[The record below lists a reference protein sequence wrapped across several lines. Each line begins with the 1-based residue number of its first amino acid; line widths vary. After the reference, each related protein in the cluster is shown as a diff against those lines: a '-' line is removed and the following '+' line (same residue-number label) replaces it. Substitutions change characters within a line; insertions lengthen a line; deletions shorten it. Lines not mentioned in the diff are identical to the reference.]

1 MSKLQFVLASLIH
14 YGRTNLAVAFGV
26 TAATAVLTGALLV
39 GDSMRGSLRDLTLD
53 RLGRIDQV
61 LVAQRFFDGKLADQ
75 AKDSQA
81 FGQSFSEA
89 LPAIILR
96 ASFENADIDP
106 PLRAN
111 QVTLIGCDERFF
123 SLGSG
128 GPAEAIEDGRVVLN
142 QIVADQLGVEGTD
155 QQILLRLP
163 RITTIPADS
172 PLGRKDE
179 TIERTRL
186 KVGEV
191 IPADGLGRFSM
202 RPSQSAPKVAFVS
215 LAWLQN
221 RLDQEDKVNAIFV
234 AGQTIAEAAPPE
246 ADEVL
251 SATFSP
257 VPADLGVS
265 VTKTDLGYVSVT
277 SQQMMLTEPVESEL
291 DRAIG
296 SHTVQPCLTYLA
308 NAITLGDREVPYS
321 TITAVDF
328 AASAPLGPFLSPEGE
343 TLAPLVEGQI
353 ALNSW
358 AAEDLGAQIGD
369 TIRVRYFEP
378 ESTHGSVEE
387 TETEL
392 RLAAI
397 VQLEGAAADPGFTPE
412 VDGVTDQQSIGDW
425 DPPFPFDARAI
436 RDQDETYWDN
446 HRATPKA
453 FVSLAA
459 GRKLWGSRFG
469 ETTNLRV
476 TLHNDESLESFQ
488 AGLGLNP
495 TPFGFRFQ
503 PVKRQGLAASAGAT
517 PFDVLFIAFSF
528 FIIAAALMLVVLL
541 FRLGIEQRAEPIGIL
556 QAVGF
561 TRQTIVRLLATEGL
575 LLAAIAAAIGTAL
588 GIGYAAIMLTGLKT
602 WWLAAIVTPFLRLHI
617 GATSLAIGYG
627 CGLLF
632 CFGAIAWT
640 LWRSRKMSVVRL
652 LGGQF
657 DDEGT
662 LSTQK
667 RLPFRWLQAALIGAA
682 ATLVVRGFA
691 FPEDAQRAGA
701 FFGVGALVL
710 MATLLAV
717 HQQLLAQATGTAI
730 GGIVSLES
738 FLLQSIGKIL
748 AGVIRIEKWLAV
760 AMRIATN
767 FLEYFSSVFVYADNV
782 HNLLR
787 YTIRSAARNP
797 GRSTLSI
804 GLIASTSFLIVAVS
818 AFHFDPT
825 RQEPRLDSSNGGFAL
840 VAESDQPIL
849 YDVNTED
856 GRYDLSFSD
865 DDSDLLASTTTFGL
879 RVQSGDRANCL
890 NLYQPNQPR
899 ILGLPDEFLQRG
911 GFDWASS
918 AAESE
923 QERANPWLLLK
934 KPVAPDEDGTPCIPV
949 VLDKNVATYAL
960 HLTGGVGQTYDIVD
974 NQDRTIRLRIVG
986 LLNNSVFQGDLL
998 LAENQLLEHF
1008 PQISGR
1014 RYFLIDCAADQTDAV
1029 AAAWNRTLG
1038 DFGLSTE
1045 RTGDRLAALLAVQN
1059 TYLSTF
1065 QSLGGLGLLLG
1076 TLGLAA
1082 VQLRNVLERRRELA
1096 LLRAV
1101 GIARST
1107 LGWMVLLENAL
1118 LLLVGLACG
1127 VLAAAIAVLPH
1138 LLSGGAAVPIQSLGF
1153 LLLTIVVVGLLA
1165 SMFAVRATLR
1175 APLIAAL
1182 RGQ

>member
-1 MSKLQFVLASLIH
+1 MSKFQFVLASLIH

-26 TAATAVLTGALLV
+26 MAATAVLTGALLV

-61 LVAQRFFDGKLADQ
+61 LVAQRFFDAKLADK
-75 AKDSQA
+75 AKESQA
-81 FGQSFSEA
+81 FQQNFSEA
-89 LPAIILR
+89 LPAILLR
-96 ASFENADIDP
+96 GSFENADIDP

-111 QVTLIGCDERFF
+111 QVTVIGCDEPFF
-123 SLGSG
+123 SLGPG
-128 GPAEAIEDGRVVLN
+128 GPSGAIEDGYVVLN
-142 QIVADQLGVEGTD
+142 QPLADQLGVKGKDE
-155 QQILLRLP
+155 QILLRLP
-163 RITTIPADS
+163 RITAIPADS
-172 PLGRKDE
+172 PLGRKDD
-179 TIERTRL
+179 TIERGRL
-186 KVGEV
+186 KVSEV
-191 IPADGLGRFSM
+191 IPAEGLGRFDM
-202 RPSQSAPKVAFVS
+202 RPSQSPPKVAYVS
-215 LAWLQN
+215 LSWLQK
-221 RLDQEDKVNAIFV
+221 RLDQADKVNAIFV
-234 AGQTIAEAAPPE
+234 AGQTSSEAAPPE

-251 SATFSP
+251 SATFLP
-257 VPADLGVS
+257 APADLGVS
-265 VTKTDLGYVSVT
+265 VTLTDLGYFNVT

-291 DRAIG
+291 VRAIG
-296 SHTVQPCLTYLA
+296 DHTVQPCLTYLA
-308 NAITLGDREVPYS
+308 NAIALGEREVPYS

-328 AASAPLGPFLSPEGE
+328 ADSPPLGPFLSPDGK
-343 TLAPLVEGQI
+343 TLAPLGEGEI

-358 AAEDLGAQIGD
+358 AAEDLKAQVGD
-369 TIRVRYFEP
+369 TIRLRYFES
-378 ESTHGSVEE
+378 ESTHGTVEE
-387 TETEL
+387 TEAEL

-397 VQLEGAAADPGFTPE
+397 VELKGAAADPGFTPE
-412 VDGVTDQQSIGDW
+412 VDGVTDQESIGDW

-436 RDQDETYWDN
+436 RDQDEKYWDD

-453 FVSLAA
+453 FVSLAT

-476 TLHNDESLESFQ
+476 APREDESLESFQ

-495 TPFGFRFQ
+495 TLFGFRFQ

-517 PFDVLFIAFSF
+517 PFDVLFISFSF

-561 TRQTIVRLLATEGL
+561 TRRSIAGLLATEGL

-588 GIGYAAIMLTGLKT
+588 GIGYAALMLTGLQT
-602 WWLAAIVTPFLRLHI
+602 WWLAAIVTPFLHLHI
-617 GATSLAIGYG
+617 GTTSLAIGYG

-632 CFGAIAWT
+632 CFGAIVWT
-640 LWRSRKMSVVRL
+640 LWRSRATSVARL

-657 DDEGT
+657 DDQGP
-662 LSTQK
+662 
-667 RLPFRWLQAALIGAA
+667 LPSRKKSWTRWLPLAMLLAA
-682 ATLVVRGFA
+682 VVIALTTSGLR
-691 FPEDAQRAGA
+691 EEVRAGA

-710 MATLLAV
+710 TSSLLFV
-717 HQQLLAQATGTAI
+717 RRRLRAQATG
-730 GGIVSLES
+730 
-738 FLLQSIGKIL
+738 Q
-748 AGVIRIEKWLAV
+748 AV
-760 AMRIATN
+760 AVGRG
-767 FLEYFSSVFVYADNV
+767 NV
-782 HNLLR
+782 LR
-787 YTIRSAARNP
+787 LTVRSAARNP

-825 RQEPRLDSSNGGFAL
+825 EMELRLDSSNGGFAL

-849 YDVNTED
+849 YDVNTDD

-865 DDSDLLASTTTFGL
+865 EDSDLLASTKTFGL

-890 NLYQPNQPR
+890 NLYQPKQPR
-899 ILGLPDEFLQRG
+899 LLGLPDEFLERG

-918 AAESE
+918 AAETE
-923 QERANPWLLLK
+923 QEQANPWLLLK
-934 KPVAPDEDGTPCIPV
+934 KPAAPDDDGAPCIPV

-974 NQDRTIRLRIVG
+974 NQDHTIRLRIVG

-998 LAENQLLEHF
+998 LAESQLLEHF

-1014 RYFLIDCAADQTDAV
+1014 RYFLIECAADQTDAV

-1045 RTGDRLAALLAVQN
+1045 KTGDRLAALLAVQN

-1101 GIARST
+1101 GLARST
-1107 LGWMVLLENAL
+1107 LGWMVVLENAM

-1138 LLSGGAAVPIQSLGF
+1138 LLSGGAAVPFPSLGM
-1153 LLLTIVVVGLLA
+1153 LLLTIIVVGLLA